1 MGFKCHYLMI
11 FRPLQKA
18 NLVGLLTD
26 RFFIYATIGAVVLN
40 SLLWLIFFWYV
51 RGFPEQIPL
60 HYNIYFGI
68 DLVGPWYEI
77 FKLSGFGTTVIFI
90 NTILALFIY
99 RFSRLLTKLLV
110 GGNVI
115 IQILLFLAGT
125 AIVRLTL

>member
-1 MGFKCHYLMI
+1 MI
-11 FRPLQKA
+11 FRPIQKT

-26 RFFIYATIGAVVLN
+26 RFFIYATVGAVILN
-40 SLLWLIFFWYV
+40 SLLWLIFFWYI
-51 RGFPEQIPL
+51 RDFPEQIPL

-77 FKLSGFGTTVIFI
+77 FKLSGFGTAVVFI
-90 NTILALFIY
+90 NTILALCIH
-99 RFSRLLTKLLV
+99 RFSRLLTRLLV
-110 GGNVI
+110 GGNAV